1 MADVEKLEAP
11 SPALLEAL
19 GPLRDHLPLRVRP
32 AIPVSDDE
40 LFELCRRNRELRV
53 ERTAEGEIIIM
64 PPTGS
69 ETGRRGFELT
79 VQFGDWVRR
88 DGRGVGFDSSAGF
101 LLPNGAERSP
111 DLAWIERSRWAQIPP
126 EQQRR
131 FAPICPDFVVELLS
145 PRDDVGEIQATL
157 REYIA
162 CGARLG
168 WLIDPD
174 RRRLEVYRP
183 GRPPE
188 MVENPATIAG
198 DPEMSGLV
206 IDLTRIF

>member
-11 SPALLEAL
+11 TPSLLEAL
-19 GPLRDHLPLRVRP
+19 GPLRRHLPLRVRP

-40 LFELCRRNRELRV
+40 LFALCQRNRELRV
-53 ERTAEGEIIIM
+53 ERTAEGEIVIM

-79 VQFGDWVRR
+79 GQFADWVRR
-88 DGRGVGFDSSAGF
+88 DGRGVGFDSSTGF

-111 DLAWIERSRWAQIPP
+111 DLSWIERSRWAQIPP

-145 PRDDVGEIQATL
+145 PSDDLGEIQAKL

-162 CGARLG
+162 SGARLG

-174 RRRLEVYRP
+174 RRRVDVYRP

-188 MVENPATIAG
+188 MVVNPVTLAG
-198 DPEMSGLV
+198 DPEMPGLV